1 MKKHSTKKLSASSTT
16 TSANLE
22 ARFEAG
28 EDVLDYFDI
37 SRAVVSHGGARQG
50 AGRKPTGKMR
60 KTVKLSPAAVNRFKA
75 YARLKNLPSFSAAL
89 EAASNNLGR

>member
-75 YARLKNLPSFSAAL
+75 YARLKKLPSFSAAL
-89 EAASNNLGR
+89 EAASNHLG

>member
-1 MKKHSTKKLSASSTT
+1 MKKRSTKRQSASTST

-28 EDVLDYFDI
+28 EDILDYFDV
-37 SRAVVSHGGARQG
+37 SRVVISHGGARQG

-75 YARLKNLPSFSAAL
+75 YARLKKLPSFSAAL

>member
-1 MKKHSTKKLSASSTT
+1 MKNKSTKRQSASSAT

-22 ARFEAG
+22 ARFAAG
-28 EDVLDYFDI
+28 EDVLDYFDA
-37 SRAVVSHGGARQG
+37 SRAVVSHGGARLG

-75 YARLKNLPSFSAAL
+75 YARLKKLPSFSAAL

>member
-1 MKKHSTKKLSASSTT
+1 MKKNSTKKLSSSTAT
-16 TSANLE
+16 RSSNLE
-22 ARFEAG
+22 TRFDAD
-28 EDVLDYFDI
+28 EDVLDYFDA

-75 YARLKNLPSFSAAL
+75 YARLNKLSSFSAAL
-89 EAASNNLGR
+89 EAASNHLVK

>member
-1 MKKHSTKKLSASSTT
+1 MKKKSTKRQSANTTT
-16 TSANLE
+16 TSANFE

-28 EDVLDYFDI
+28 DDVLDYFDV

-75 YARLKNLPSFSAAL
+75 YARLKKLHSFSAAL

>member
-1 MKKHSTKKLSASSTT
+1 MKKKSTKKQSASTTT

-28 EDVLDYFDI
+28 EDVLDYFDVT
-37 SRAVVSHGGARQG
+37 RAVVSHGGARQG

-75 YARLKNLPSFSAAL
+75 YAMRKKLHSFSAAL